1 MTASPIAASTAV
13 PNAAPRDAALDALRG
28 LAVLG
33 MVLSGSVAFGGVLPA
48 WMYHVQVPPPLH
60 KFLPEVAGIGWVD
73 LVFPFFLFCQGA
85 AIPLAA
91 AGPPAAL
98 RQVLLT
104 ATRRGL
110 LIAGLALFYFQ
121 LRPGPKAPW
130 GEGADAA
137 LAITA
142 FALLC
147 LALTRRP
154 GGAGHGALVV
164 RAVRVSALA
173 ASAALLLAL
182 PALRGE
188 AFDPKRSDIILMVL
202 ANMAFF
208 GTLIFHVTRERP
220 LWRLALLPL
229 LLAVYAAGGQP
240 GSPAQAVMQA
250 TPLPWLYQFNFMKYL
265 LIVVPGMFFGEWLLR
280 QRTHP
285 VDLSDPGAG
294 PRPSPMAAVALLS
307 LALVVLNT
315 TLLYT
320 RQLGLNMVAT
330 VVGLALLAALLRRAD
345 AMTRYIAAASGWLLV
360 LGLLIEPLQGG
371 IHKDPATASYFFVT
385 AGMAGFSLLALQ
397 HLHGLPLGSALA
409 WLRGRLAEVGRNPLV
424 AYTAGALLLT
434 PLLKLTGL
442 YPLWSGL
449 NQTATQGLL
458 RGLIFT
464 AVVAALTI
472 VFTRRGWLWKT

>member
-1 MTASPIAASTAV
+1 MTASPTDASIAT
-13 PNAAPRDAALDALRG
+13 PNAAARDAALDALRG

-98 RQVLLT
+98 SQVLLT

-121 LRPGPKAPW
+121 LRPGPQAPW
-130 GEGADAA
+130 GEGVDAA

-147 LALTRRP
+147 LALTRHP
-154 GGAGHGALVV
+154 G
-164 RAVRVSALA
+164 RAARWIRVAALA
-173 ASAALLLAL
+173 ASAVLLLAL

-320 RQLGLNMVAT
+320 RQLGLNMAAT
-330 VVGLALLAALLRRAD
+330 LMGLALLAALLRRAD
-345 AMTRYIAAASGWLLV
+345 SITRRVAATSGWLLV

-385 AGMAGFSLLALQ
+385 AGLAGFSLLALQ
-397 HLHGLPLGSALA
+397 HLHGLPLGPALA

-472 VFTRRGWLWKT
+472 GFTRRGWLWKT

>member
-1 MTASPIAASTAV
+1 L
-13 PNAAPRDAALDALRG
+13 NRDTALDALRG

-33 MVLSGSVAFGGVLPA
+33 MVLSGAVAYGGVLPA

-60 KFLPEVAGIGWVD
+60 KFMPAVAGVGWVD

-91 AGPPAAL
+91 AGPKATWG
-98 RQVLLT
+98 QVLVT

-121 LRPGPKAPW
+121 LRPGPQPRFGEW
-130 GEGADAA
+130 GDNTLA
-137 LAITA
+137 LAA

-147 LALTRRP
+147 LALTRRTGRP
-154 GGAGHGALVV
+154 ARLV
-164 RAVRVSALA
+164 RLLALA
-173 ASAALLLAL
+173 ASAALLLGL
-182 PALRGE
+182 PVLRGE
-188 AFDPKRSDIILMVL
+188 SFNPQRNDIILMVL

-208 GTLIFHVTRERP
+208 GTLIFHATRSRP

-229 LLAVYAAGGQP
+229 VLGAYAASGQP

-250 TPLPWLYQFNFMKYL
+250 TPLPWLYQFNFLKYL

-280 QRTHP
+280 QRAQP
-285 VDLSDPGAG
+285 PAASG
-294 PRPSPMAAVALLS
+294 PRWRNATLAVLCT
-307 LALVVLNT
+307 ALVVLNT

-320 RQLGLNMVAT
+320 RELGWNMAAT
-330 VVGLALLAALLRRAD
+330 LAGLALLAALLRRAD
-345 AMTRYIAAASGWLLV
+345 ATARAMTAASGWLLV

-385 AGMAGFSLLALQ
+385 AGLAGFSLLALQ
-397 HLHGLPLGSALA
+397 HLQALPTGTALA
-409 WLRGRLAEVGRNPLV
+409 WCRERLAEVGRNPLV

-434 PLLKLTGL
+434 PVMKLSGL
-442 YPLWSGL
+442 YPLWAGL
-449 NQTATQGLL
+449 NQTALQGLA
-458 RGLIFT
+458 RGLLFT
-464 AVVAALTI
+464 AAVAALTL